1 MTWGE
6 WINSDYNINSV
17 YGLGDSVKVVF
28 KVTGSGFYYWFWNGK
43 DSFIFKEELIVE
55 NREYLFSTS
64 SRPEIE

>member
-6 WINSDYNINSV
+6 QINSDYNINSA

-28 KVTGSGFYYWFWNGK
+28 KVTGNGFYYLFWNGK
-43 DSFIFKEELIVE
+43 DSSIFKEELIVE